1 MEQEIT
7 ILLDEFM
14 DLKVKEEKLNVIL
27 KLIFEKTRKYSC
39 DDSLTLYDDR
49 DLMTYLK
56 ITESKKYNEK
66 LKSLTKQED
75 IEKKEAEE

>member
-27 KLIFEKTRKYSC
+27 KLIFEKNK
-39 DDSLTLYDDR
+39 
-49 DLMTYLK
+49 K
-56 ITESKKYNEK
+56 I
-66 LKSLTKQED
+66 
-75 IEKKEAEE
+75 